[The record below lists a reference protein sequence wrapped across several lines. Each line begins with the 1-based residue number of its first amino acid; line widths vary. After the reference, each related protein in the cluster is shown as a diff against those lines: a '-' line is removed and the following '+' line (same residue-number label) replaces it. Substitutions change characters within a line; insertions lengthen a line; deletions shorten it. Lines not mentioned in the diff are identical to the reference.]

1 MRLFCSLCPNV
12 SLIPNGSFMT
22 YQQQLS
28 PWVIHKVLSNV
39 ESSVVYRCRRR
50 HEAESYLKVL
60 TRHQPDA
67 QFHIGFEATGREE
80 KVAEPALTSA

>member
-1 MRLFCSLCPNV
+1 
-12 SLIPNGSFMT
+12 MT

-28 PWVIHKVLSNV
+28 PWVIHKVLPDV
-39 ESSVVYRCRRR
+39 GTSVVYRCRRR

-67 QFHIGFEATGREE
+67 QFHIGFEAAGREE
-80 KVAEPALTSA
+80 KVAEPALTSV